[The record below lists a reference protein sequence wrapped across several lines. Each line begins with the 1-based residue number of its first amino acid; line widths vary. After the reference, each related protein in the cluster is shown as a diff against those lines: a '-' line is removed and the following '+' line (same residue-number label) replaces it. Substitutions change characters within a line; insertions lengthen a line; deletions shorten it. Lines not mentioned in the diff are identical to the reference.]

1 MDKSLAEREID
12 LWAEQ
17 SDALIDELEE
27 RMDSVT
33 RQQDRMEDKLSC
45 YGDLFEIKDE
55 RMSLESLQKQ
65 VDAIDRYEQALSSLQ
80 ERGLSGGLMDEVL
93 GMDVDEATQYA
104 QKLLNMSD
112 TQWDEYNDLWNE
124 KQQRAAEVAEQFF
137 KDQIDTLETE
147 YSEKLGGALD
157 ELTEDA
163 FNGGV
168 DAAQGLIDGLASMEA
183 EIEAKVSEI
192 MSKMSKIFAQGGGVP
207 TNAELAA
214 SFATERFQEQYL
226 GVTPRDMQNVG
237 AGVVNGVSAAVAGQG
252 SGDLIVESKIDSTTF
267 YRETI
272 RNFRRV
278 DAEDPGLGDD
288 R

>member
-1 MDKSLAEREID
+1 
-12 LWAEQ
+12 
-17 SDALIDELEE
+17 
-27 RMDSVT
+27 
-33 RQQDRMEDKLSC
+33 MEDKLSG
-45 YGDLFEIKDE
+45 YGDLFEIKDDQ
-55 RMSLESLQKQ
+55 MSLENLQKQ

-214 SFATERFQEQYL
+214 SFAPERFQEQYL
-226 GVTPRDMQNVG
+226 GVTPRDMQNAS
-237 AGVVNGVSAAVAGQG
+237 AGVVNGVSAAMAGQG
-252 SGDLIVESKIDSTTF
+252 FDAPLNITIQTEDKTTIARAFVPSIRQASK
-267 YRETI
+267 
-272 RNFRRV
+272 
-278 DAEDPGLGDD
+278 EDPEVMDD